1 MTIISFDPAGSRKHV
16 VLAGAKLMFLI
27 FALPISLLFM
37 GFLGWLDSKQQERK
51 RKDVDIR
58 K

>member
-1 MTIISFDPAGSRKHV
+1 MFDIW
-16 VLAGAKLMFLI
+16 LALIFLG

-37 GFLGWLDSKQQERK
+37 GFLGWVDSKQQERK

>member
-1 MTIISFDPAGSRKHV
+1 MKRHPKRVKEMFDIWSA
-16 VLAGAKLMFLI
+16 LIFLG

-37 GFLGWLDSKQQERK
+37 GFLGWVDSKQQERK
-51 RKDVDIR
+51 REDVDIR

>member
-1 MTIISFDPAGSRKHV
+1 MFDIW
-16 VLAGAKLMFLI
+16 LALLFLI

-51 RKDVDIR
+51 RRDDR
-58 K
+58 